1 MRARPTGLGGGLLA
15 IGMAALV
22 AACATTEDVKTAS
35 RQSLEK
41 TEEVRASLESK
52 IEQTNRIQR
61 QAEEQQAKLERL
73 LDLTKSE
80 LKTAQQRNAELE
92 TRVQEIKG
100 QDLSVVQGQ
109 LETIRRDLDGLQS
122 GLDDQRA
129 QVFALNQKLTGR
141 LDDQAARLQEGLVTL
156 GKKTD
161 ERLESVDRRLEAGEK
176 RVETTSR
183 NLVQVTETVKA
194 IGTRLSAQ
202 VEQQALALAKLEEA
216 TKQADG
222 QARDL
227 SAKVTQF
234 QAALAEFSK
243 VLHSLNDRTTDMDRR
258 VAELAGKTE
267 GKVSMLAVQ
276 ESDRAARLDALRMQ
290 VEADGQATKTLAAQ
304 AEQQTARLD
313 ALEKTLNTV
322 VAAQNETSGSLGEL
336 KHVLEE
342 SVGKSA
348 VRADVPLDIPTQ
360 PAQRTSIPAEPS
372 RPAGAA
378 PRTAPES
385 ALPAKDAYE
394 RAHTQYEKGQY
405 DIALTSFKLFLIQ
418 YPDSPLVPN
427 AHFWMAE
434 CYFRTRDYE
443 RGIEEYEQVVK
454 NYPKSEK
461 ASRALYRKAIA
472 FLELNDK
479 DAAKATLRQLIA
491 DYPKSEDSKQ
501 ARTKLASLK

>member
-61 QAEEQQAKLERL
+61 QAEEQQATLAKLL
-73 LDLTKSE
+73 KQAQGE
-80 LKTAQQRNAELE
+80 LSTAQQRNAELE

-122 GLDDQRA
+122 GLDDQKA
-129 QVFALNQKLTGR
+129 QSFSLATR
-141 LDDQAARLQEGLVTL
+141 LSGVEAAD
-156 GKKTD
+156 KT
-161 ERLESVDRRLEAGEK
+161 VG
-176 RVETTSR
+176 
-183 NLVQVTETVKA
+183 QMTETVKV
-194 IGTRLSAQ
+194 IGTKLSAQ
-202 VEQQALALAKLEEA
+202 VEQQAQALAKLEEA

-258 VAELAGKTE
+258 VADLAGKTE
-267 GKVSMLAVQ
+267 GKVSVLAVQ
-276 ESDRAARLDALRMQ
+276 EGDRAARLDALRRQ
-290 VEADGQATKTLAAQ
+290 VEADGQAMKTLAAQ

-322 VAAQNETSGSLGEL
+322 VATQNETSGSLGEL
-336 KHVLEE
+336 KRVLEE

-348 VRADVPLDIPTQ
+348 VRADVHRDIPTQ
-360 PAQRTSIPAEPS
+360 PAQRTSIPAEPLRPSGSPS
-372 RPAGAA
+372 RA
-378 PRTAPES
+378 APES
-385 ALPAKDAYE
+385 ALAVKEAYD
-394 RAHTQYEKGQY
+394 RAQSQYGKGQY
-405 DIALTSFKLFLIQ
+405 DAALTSFRLFLEK

-443 RGIEEYEQVVK
+443 RGIEEYGQVVK

-479 DAAKATLRQLIA
+479 DAAKTTLRQLIA